1 MLLRTWLKYSSAI
14 RLAHSTQYFNGRVG
28 FDTSAHLIII
38 LFTSITFS
46 GSIAADRSKSWEPCT
61 QIFRENVYKDSSKDD
76 FVIDLFKEKKK
87 KPRQFGEFGENYL
100 ITNIGENVKVIV
112 TSIYISGILVLKAFI
127 NLARCSKCFVI
138 SVARIMSITLWRTCL

>member
-38 LFTSITFS
+38 LFTNIMFS
-46 GSIAADRSKSWEPCT
+46 GSIAADISKSWEPCT
-61 QIFRENVYKDSSKDD
+61 QIFRENVYKDSNRGN
-76 FVIDLFKEKKK
+76 FVIDLFKKKAKIASWIWKLLYTINIEK
-87 KPRQFGEFGENYL
+87 
-100 ITNIGENVKVIV
+100 NIKIII

-127 NLARCSKCFVI
+127 NFARCSKCFVI